1 MNKLVLAETQENN
14 PVRSLL
20 AALQAEFVVCPLE
33 AIQTGE
39 RKGNTA
45 LILSEAQFVALC
57 EAASSRRSEFGEL
70 VSVFSD
76 VLVYPFSGTAQAV
89 SALERVVGTKLSV
102 SPMSNG
108 ANSDYLV
115 NGTRE
120 MCGPFVGVRVQAVNS
135 TQDAALRFRDATSRI
150 DAIVTGGA
158 GSLLARFEL
167 TSGLNLFVASS
178 TAVFDCSAEHQRNLD
193 VRENFSGL
201 VPLLF
206 FLRHCRIN
214 FPQSPFPWA
223 NWIIDDPNLTPRYGF
238 LDIRELAESVRE
250 TRAAASIAFIPWN
263 HTRTDKE
270 VVGLFKQGWP
280 QLSICVHG
288 CDHTVSEFSTRTV
301 SAAMPLVDLAYR
313 RMAQLERE
321 TSLGFDRVMVFPQ
334 GEFSGEAM
342 RALRASPMLSAV
354 NTELVD
360 CQTGAGVK
368 GHELLRPAIMSFG
381 GFPLF
386 MRRRAEEAS
395 ANFALDLL
403 LGKPCLIVTHH
414 QFFED
419 GLKPLRAAVDRLNA
433 LQPDM
438 VWTNLERGI
447 LSTYSVC
454 SSPSRDSKVVRL
466 YSACTTVQPQTDET
480 ISFTRFETD
489 PEVVEVFVNG
499 TQLPCGRF
507 AGGIE
512 FTVKGPGKEAMTVE
526 ARSSIREPSLQAI
539 QSRKYRL
546 KVSARRYLSEVRDN
560 YLCRFPRLTE
570 RAASVQQLLHRVR

>member
-1 MNKLVLAETQENN
+1 MNKLVLAETQGNN
-14 PVRSLL
+14 FVRSLL
-20 AALQAEFVVCPLE
+20 DALEAEFAVCPLE
-33 AIQTGE
+33 AIQAGE
-39 RKGNTA
+39 RKGSTA
-45 LILSEAQFVALC
+45 LILSESQFVALC
-57 EAASSRRSEFGEL
+57 EAAGSRRCEFGEL
-70 VSVFSD
+70 VSAFSD
-76 VLVYPFSGTAQAV
+76 VLVYPFSGSAQAV
-89 SALERVVGTKLSV
+89 SALGRVVGAKISV

-120 MCGPFVGVRVQAVNS
+120 MCGPFASVRVQGVNS
-135 TQDAALRFRDATSRI
+135 TQDVALRFRDSTSKI
-150 DAIVTGGA
+150 DAVVMGGA
-158 GSLLARFEL
+158 GSLLAKFEL
-167 TSGLNLFVASS
+167 TGLNLFVASS
-178 TAVFDCSAEHQRNLD
+178 TAVFDSSAEHQRNLD
-193 VRENFSGL
+193 VRESFSGL

-214 FPQSPFPWA
+214 LPQSPFPWA

-238 LDIRELAESVRE
+238 LDIRELAKSVQE

-263 HTRTDKE
+263 HRRTDKD

-288 CDHTVSEFSTRTV
+288 CDHTVSEFSTRTA

-334 GEFSGEAM
+334 GRFSGEAM

-395 ANFALDLL
+395 ADFALDLL

-447 LSTYSVC
+447 LSTYSLC
-454 SSPSRDSKVVRL
+454 SSSSSPAVRL
-466 YSACTTVQPQTDET
+466 YSACTTVQPQMDET

-499 TQLPCGRF
+499 TQLPCSRL
-507 AGGIE
+507 ARGIQ
-512 FTVKGPGKEAMTVE
+512 FTAKGPGKEAMTVE

>member
-1 MNKLVLAETQENN
+1 VG
-14 PVRSLL
+14 V
-20 AALQAEFVVCPLE
+20 
-33 AIQTGE
+33 
-39 RKGNTA
+39 
-45 LILSEAQFVALC
+45 VALDQVSK
-57 EAASSRRSEFGEL
+57 AWILRTLGPNDGTSIPLIGSWLSLTFVKNNGVAFGMFQGIPHFFTL
-70 VSVFSD
+70 TSIVISIGALLFYRYQLPNNRPWIQVSVGMIVGGAIGNIIDRIRYSYVVDF
-76 VLVYPFSGTAQAV
+76 VHV
-89 SALERVVGTKLSV
+89 SWFPGIFNLADS
-102 SPMSNG
+102 
-108 ANSDYLV
+108 
-115 NGTRE
+115 
-120 MCGPFVGVRVQAVNS
+120 
-135 TQDAALRFRDATSRI
+135 
-150 DAIVTGGA
+150 AIVTGSA
-158 GSLLARFEL
+158 GILLARFRL
-167 TSGLNLFVASS
+167 PGLNLFVASS
-178 TAVFDCSAEHQRNLD
+178 TAVFDSSAEHQRNLD
-193 VRENFSGL
+193 VRESFSGL

-206 FLRHCRIN
+206 FLRHCRISL
-214 FPQSPFPWA
+214 PQNLFPWA

-238 LDIRELAESVRE
+238 LDIRELAECVRE
-250 TRAAASIAFIPWN
+250 IGAAASIAFIPWN
-263 HTRTDKE
+263 HRRTAEE
-270 VVGLFKQGWP
+270 VVGLFKQSWP

-288 CDHTVSEFSTRTV
+288 CDHTGSEFSTTTV

-334 GEFSGEAM
+334 GRFSGEAM
-342 RALRASPMLSAV
+342 RALRASPMFSAV

-438 VWTNLERGI
+438 AWTNLERGI

-454 SSPSRDSKVVRL
+454 SSSNGGQAVRL
-466 YSACTTVQPQTDET
+466 YSARTTVQPQTDET
-480 ISFTRFETD
+480 ISFRRLETD

-499 TQLPCGRF
+499 TQLPCSRL
-507 AGGIE
+507 AGGIQ
-512 FTVKGPGKEAMTVE
+512 FTVKGPGKETMTVE
-526 ARSSIREPSLQAI
+526 ARSSIREPRVQAI
-539 QSRKYRL
+539 QSRKHRL

-560 YLCRFPRLTE
+560 YLCRFPRLNE

>member
-1 MNKLVLAETQENN
+1 MNKLVLAETQGNN

-20 AALQAEFVVCPLE
+20 AALEAEFVVCPLE
-33 AIQTGE
+33 AIQAGE

-45 LILSEAQFVALC
+45 LILSESQFVALC
-57 EAASSRRSEFGEL
+57 EAASSRRCEFGEL

-76 VLVYPFSGTAQAV
+76 VLVYPFSGTSQAV
-89 SALERVVGTKLSV
+89 SALDRVVGARISV

-108 ANSDYLV
+108 ANSDYVV

-120 MCGPFVGVRVQAVNS
+120 MCRPFASVRVQAVNS
-135 TQDAALRFRDATSRI
+135 TQDAALRFRDASSKV
-150 DAIVTGGA
+150 DAIVTGSA
-158 GSLLARFEL
+158 GSLLARFGL
-167 TSGLNLFVASS
+167 PGLNLFVASS
-178 TAVFDCSAEHQRNLD
+178 TAVFDSSAEHQRNLD
-193 VRENFSGL
+193 VRESFSGL

-214 FPQSPFPWA
+214 LPQNPFPWA

-238 LDIRELAESVRE
+238 LDIRELAKCVRE
-250 TRAAASIAFIPWN
+250 TGAAASIAFIPWN
-263 HTRTDKE
+263 HRRTAKD
-270 VVGLFKQGWP
+270 VVSLFKQSWP

-288 CDHTVSEFSTRTV
+288 CDHTGSEFSTRTV

-334 GEFSGEAM
+334 GRFSGEAM

-454 SSPSRDSKVVRL
+454 SSSSNDGQAVRL

-480 ISFTRFETD
+480 ISFTRLETD

-499 TQLPCGRF
+499 TQLPCSRL
-507 AGGIE
+507 AGGIQ
-512 FTVKGPGKEAMTVE
+512 FTVKGPGKETMTVE
-526 ARSSIREPSLQAI
+526 ARSSIREPRVQAI
-539 QSRKYRL
+539 QSRKHRL